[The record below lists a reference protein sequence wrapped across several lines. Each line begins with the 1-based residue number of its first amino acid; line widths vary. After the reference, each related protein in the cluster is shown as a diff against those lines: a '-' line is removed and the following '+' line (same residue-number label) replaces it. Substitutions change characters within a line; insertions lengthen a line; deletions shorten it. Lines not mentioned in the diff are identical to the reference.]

1 MIYQDN
7 SIDACLAVDLY
18 TCDRF
23 MEEDCD
29 YKGNVVLSQ
38 DNIADAKHCQV
49 LCKQFEVVG
58 CQYWVFG
65 FNSLVGKHQCL
76 MLDSDERNCSA
87 TGEFLYEHSALL
99 FLSIFA
105 FFLLQTCLNE
115 RLIIR
120 IFTRYQR
127 DFTTSL
133 CKIFTLPT
141 EGLVLRPF
149 TSKVMWSKFGK

>member
-58 CQYWVFG
+58 CHYWVFG

-76 MLDSDERNCSA
+76 LLDSDERNCSA
-87 TGEFLYEHSALL
+87 TGECFAKILL
-99 FLSIFA
+99 SPEASIIILS
-105 FFLLQTCLNE
+105 T
-115 RLIIR
+115 
-120 IFTRYQR
+120 
-127 DFTTSL
+127 
-133 CKIFTLPT
+133 
-141 EGLVLRPF
+141 
-149 TSKVMWSKFGK
+149 